1 MSLSHSPDNEKIQK
15 VLARKG
21 LASRRKVE
29 EWLKEGRISVNG
41 KIAKLGDRITL
52 EDKVFVDGKPVR
64 RLNQQQR
71 SRVLMYH
78 KPTGEVCTRND
89 PEGRKTIF
97 DHLPRLEGSRW
108 IAVGRLDINTSGLI
122 LLTTDGDLANRL
134 MHPRS
139 EIERTYAVRVMGE
152 VELKQIQAL
161 TSGVMLDDG
170 IAKFDSVI
178 AAGGEGFNRWYHV
191 SLHEGRNREVRRLWE
206 AIDSK
211 VSRLIRI
218 SFAGIPLPP
227 RLKVGKKQE
236 LTPEDVKRLR
246 DHVKLERF
254 SSPKRKM
261 HRKR

>member
-1 MSLSHSPDNEKIQK
+1 MSQAKSNDSEKIQK

-29 EWLKEGRISVNG
+29 DWLREGRIDVNG
-41 KIAKLGDRITL
+41 KKAKLGDRITL
-52 EDKVFVDGKPVR
+52 DDRVFVDGKPVR
-64 RLNQQQR
+64 HLNQQQR
-71 SRVLMYH
+71 ARVIIYH

-97 DHLPRLEGSRW
+97 DHLPRLGGSRW
-108 IAVGRLDINTSGLI
+108 IAIGRLDINTSGII

-161 TSGVMLDDG
+161 TKGVMLEDG
-170 IAKFDSVI
+170 MAKFDSVV

-206 AIDSK
+206 AIGSQ

-218 SFAGIPLPP
+218 SFAGIALPRNL
-227 RLKVGKKQE
+227 RLGKRQE
-236 LTPEDVKRLR
+236 LTPDDVRRLR
-246 DHVKLERF
+246 EMVKLERVNI
-254 SSPKRKM
+254 PKGKM
-261 HRKR
+261 RRKR